1 MMGYNAGLS
10 LIPCCPHYPNTA
22 WRRGRERVYVGTTC
36 VPTRFVVFTPSIYQP
51 TYSPVRLS
59 GHLNFFFLDATTCIR
74 AAVTGLSLEFRP
86 FHLGPTPSPGH
97 RYDPTRAAPQAPPTD
112 TSITEDVEVP
122 DFLCVAI
129 PYDALFPQL
138 LDPIPWTQCMCAPAP
153 SPVSPYMARVP
164 NACRDWE
171 EIAPSGSFLAPH
183 VSCFKP
189 ARRGSSLLRQ
199 DAWS

>member
-1 MMGYNAGLS
+1 MLARRASLHGLS
-10 LIPCCPHYPNTA
+10 FLRHQYINQLTVPSVYLAISIFSFLT
-22 WRRGRERVYVGTTC
+22 RRLA
-36 VPTRFVVFTPSIYQP
+36 FVQR
-51 TYSPVRLS
+51 SP
-59 GHLNFFFLDATTCIR
+59 
-74 AAVTGLSLEFRP
+74 GLSLEFRP

-138 LDPIPWTQCMCAPAP
+138 LDPIPWTQCMGAPAP

-189 ARRGSSLLRQ
+189 ARRGSSLLPVDTTRRLVLDSTRLWCAVGQ
-199 DAWS
+199 S